1 MFIVCELNLNDF
13 LLETS
18 YVRSI
23 LKKKSSTTL
32 NSFDKNVKLMADLS
46 KDLNST
52 TKIVNAVKFSKDIKL
67 LSINKYEVDK

>member
-67 LSINKYEVDK
+67 LSIDKYGVDK